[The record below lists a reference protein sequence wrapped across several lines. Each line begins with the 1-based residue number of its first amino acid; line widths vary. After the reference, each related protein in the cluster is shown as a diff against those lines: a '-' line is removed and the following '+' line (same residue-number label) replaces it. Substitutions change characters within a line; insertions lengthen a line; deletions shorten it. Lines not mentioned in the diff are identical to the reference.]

1 MATWVWILIAAS
13 VVCVLVLGVSWSAVR
28 SRRTRGLQDR
38 FGSEYDRTV
47 DKAGGRRGAERELQE
62 REKRHDELELQPLSA
77 DARSRYL
84 QKWHATQ
91 GRFVDD
97 PKGAVAEADQLV
109 QQVMRDRGYPV
120 KNFDQQAADI
130 SVDHPDLVEKYR
142 TAHGIAMA
150 SERGTASTED
160 LRHSVRHYRA
170 LFVELL
176 GAGAD
181 GEVDY
186 VDDVSSRD
194 GGLADVPERER
205 LTR

>member
-1 MATWVWILIAAS
+1 MATWVWILIAAA
-13 VVCVLVLGVSWSAVR
+13 VVCVLVLGATWASMR
-28 SRRTRGLQDR
+28 TRRTRALQDR
-38 FGSEYDRTV
+38 FGGEYDRTV
-47 DKAGGRRGAERELQE
+47 DREGGRRGAERELRE

-77 DARSRYL
+77 EARSGYL
-84 QKWHATQ
+84 QRWHATQ

-120 KNFDQQAADI
+120 ENFDQQAADI
-130 SVDHPDLVEKYR
+130 SVEHPDLVEKYR

-176 GAGAD
+176 GAD
-181 GEVDY
+181 GDVEN

-194 GGLADVPERER
+194 SGLADMSERER

>member
-1 MATWVWILIAAS
+1 MATWAWILIAAA
-13 VVCVLVLGVSWSAVR
+13 VVCVLVLGATLASVR
-28 SRRTRGLQDR
+28 TRRTRALQDR

-47 DKAGGRRGAERELQE
+47 DKEGGRRGAERELRE
-62 REKRHDELELQPLSA
+62 REKRHDELELQLLSA
-77 DARSRYL
+77 EARSRYL

-91 GRFVDD
+91 ERFVDD

-120 KNFDQQAADI
+120 EDFDQQAADI

-181 GEVDY
+181 GDVEN

-194 GGLADVPERER
+194 SGLADLSESER

>member
-1 MATWVWILIAAS
+1 MATWAWILIAAA
-13 VVCVLVLGVSWSAVR
+13 VVCVLVLGATLASVR
-28 SRRTRGLQDR
+28 TRRTRALQDR

-47 DKAGGRRGAERELQE
+47 DKEGGRRGAERELRE

-77 DARSRYL
+77 EARSRYL

-91 GRFVDD
+91 ERFVDD
-97 PKGAVAEADQLV
+97 PKGAGAEADQLV

-120 KNFDQQAADI
+120 EDFDQQAADI

-181 GEVDY
+181 GDVEN

-194 GGLADVPERER
+194 SGLADLSESER